1 MGADRADHLLRGG
14 ARLGR
19 AKPGCHQEIPRCNR
33 RRRCYRQQRSRQGF
47 GLGREI
53 HQAAHRT
60 REGDGTQPIRT
71 GPEGRAAFLVARN
84 HVVAKNAA
92 DQTRSQPTDPELG
105 ASMAS
110 VAQGGSEEVSGWD
123 TLSERAAN
131 LVERDIIAG
140 LHAPGARLGINDLVQ
155 RYEIGATPLRE
166 GLSRLISRGLIIGIG
181 QRGFRVAD
189 ISREDL
195 LDITRMRTV
204 VEIEALRLA
213 MTHGDDAWEAGIVS
227 ALHQMRRH
235 IERTGNEFREG
246 APDFDRLHKGFHTA
260 LLAAC
265 GSKRLLTAHSDL
277 YDHAYRYRRVMMRSF
292 ATGKKFVRAHQLL
305 AERVIGRDVQ
315 GSQAMLEAHL
325 RSTMDI

>member
-1 MGADRADHLLRGG
+1 MSTLAQTD
-14 ARLGR
+14 
-19 AKPGCHQEIPRCNR
+19 
-33 RRRCYRQQRSRQGF
+33 S
-47 GLGREI
+47 
-53 HQAAHRT
+53 
-60 REGDGTQPIRT
+60 
-71 GPEGRAAFLVARN
+71 PEV
-84 HVVAKNAA
+84 
-92 DQTRSQPTDPELG
+92 PET
-105 ASMAS
+105 
-110 VAQGGSEEVSGWD
+110 D

-140 LHAPGARLGINDLVQ
+140 LLAPGARLGIVDLVR

-166 GLSRLISRGLIIGIG
+166 GLSRLVSRGLIVGIG

-189 ISREDL
+189 VSHEDL

-213 MTHGDDAWEAGIVS
+213 IVNGDDAWEAGILS

-235 IERTGNEFREG
+235 IERTGNDFREG

-277 YDHAYRYRRVMMRSF
+277 YDQAYRYRRVMMRSF
-292 ATGKKFVRAHQLL
+292 DSGKKFIAAHQSL
-305 AERVIGRDVQ
+305 ADQVLTRDIGDAQ
-315 GSQAMLEAHL
+315 TMLASHL
-325 RSTMDI
+325 HSTLDFVYPPNKKDRS